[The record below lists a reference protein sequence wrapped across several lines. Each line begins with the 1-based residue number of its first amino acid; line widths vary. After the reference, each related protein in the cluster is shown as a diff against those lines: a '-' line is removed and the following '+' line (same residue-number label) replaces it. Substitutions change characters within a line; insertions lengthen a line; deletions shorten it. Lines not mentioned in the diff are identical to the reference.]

1 MLGSTNN
8 EHGTRNIAMVGNN
21 DLRQGLGQRAAV
33 DWESSDENL
42 SSKTLDFSQ
51 ASKTADDNIP
61 SKMGLAANPGMPSD
75 GQRMALTVDSAEAGY
90 GQNKVLAY
98 IAMDGKISVP

>member
-1 MLGSTNN
+1 MLGSTNC

-21 DLRQGLGQRAAV
+21 DLRQGMGQGAGV
-33 DWESSDENL
+33 DWESSAENL

-51 ASKTADDNIP
+51 GSKTADENLP
-61 SKMGLAANPGMPSD
+61 SKMGLASNPGIRRDVQS
-75 GQRMALTVDSAEAGY
+75 MALTVDSAEAGY

-98 IAMDGKISVP
+98 CDGWKIF

>member
-1 MLGSTNN
+1 MLGSTNI
-8 EHGTRNIAMVGNN
+8 EQGTRNIVMGGDN
-21 DLRQGLGQRAAV
+21 DLRQGMGQRAGV

-51 ASKTADDNIP
+51 GSKTADENLP
-61 SKMGLAANPGMPSD
+61 SKMGLVSNPGMPSD

-98 IAMDGKISVP
+98 CDGRKI

>member
-1 MLGSTNN
+1 MLGSTNS

-21 DLRQGLGQRAAV
+21 DLRQGMGQGAGV

-51 ASKTADDNIP
+51 GSKTADENLP
-61 SKMGLAANPGMPSD
+61 SKMGLASNTRMPSD
-75 GQRMALTVDSAEAGY
+75 GQRMALKIDSAEASY

-98 IAMDGKISVP
+98 CDGWKI